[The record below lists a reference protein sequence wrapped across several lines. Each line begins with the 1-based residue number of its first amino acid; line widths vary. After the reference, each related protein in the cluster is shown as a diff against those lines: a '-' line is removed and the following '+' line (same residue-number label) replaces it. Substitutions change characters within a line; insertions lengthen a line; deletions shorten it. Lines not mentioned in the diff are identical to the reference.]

1 VLEQSSFKA
10 IFYRE
15 ITHYHPTRGAPM
27 SIGLRPTYHF
37 RRELFLTTFR
47 PAGPRPSRTGRARPL
62 PTPDTH
68 RINNRILA
76 REVRVIDEE
85 GGQLG
90 IFPIRDAVDLA
101 ESKELD
107 LVEVAPEAKPPVCR
121 IMDYGKFK
129 YREQKKEAEARKK
142 RTEATVKEI
151 RLRYRTDVGDLET
164 KLKHAREFLQEG
176 EKVKFLMRFKGREAM
191 YLSLGQE
198 KFEVI
203 SQRLSDIAQIEEKS
217 PLAGR
222 SIHMVLAPAKPK

>member
-1 VLEQSSFKA
+1 
-10 IFYRE
+10 
-15 ITHYHPTRGAPM
+15 M

-90 IFPIRDAVDLA
+90 IFPIRDA
-101 ESKELD
+101 
-107 LVEVAPEAKPPVCR
+107 VAPEAKPPVCR

>member
-1 VLEQSSFKA
+1 
-10 IFYRE
+10 
-15 ITHYHPTRGAPM
+15 
-27 SIGLRPTYHF
+27 
-37 RRELFLTTFR
+37 
-47 PAGPRPSRTGRARPL
+47 
-62 PTPDTH
+62 
-68 RINNRILA
+68 
-76 REVRVIDEE
+76 VRVIDEE

-90 IFPIRDAVDLA
+90 IFPIREAVDLA
-101 ESKELD
+101 ESRELD

-164 KLKHAREFLQEG
+164 KLKHAREFLEEG

-198 KFEVI
+198 KFDTI
-203 SQRLSDIAQIEEKS
+203 SQRLADIAQIEEKS
-217 PLAGR
+217 PLVGR
-222 SIHMVLAPAKPK
+222 SIHLVLAPAKPK